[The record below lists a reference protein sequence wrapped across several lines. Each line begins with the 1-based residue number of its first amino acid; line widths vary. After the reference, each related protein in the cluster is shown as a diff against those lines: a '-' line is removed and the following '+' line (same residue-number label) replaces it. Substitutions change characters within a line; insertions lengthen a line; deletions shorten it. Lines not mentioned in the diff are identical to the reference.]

1 MLLLWLQEEEEGVQK
16 QKLRPWSLSFFL
28 LLVCACVCW
37 ASTQKNIR
45 KRTTHLIVLLL
56 LPSAA
61 WREPYLFDYN
71 MDRQVP
77 VAGTYHS
84 ATLFMMCTHTH
95 TTRTISSRRRRKVTR
110 GCLSLSLL
118 KEPFCSCTHTTTTGM
133 RTTMHRRP
141 QTAAIIRRGR

>member
-1 MLLLWLQEEEEGVQK
+1 MLSRSLTRRILSLIYKKKEKRREERRRRGWTHNAAAVASRGGGGGAKVEAKALV
-16 QKLRPWSLSFFL
+16 SFLFL
-28 LLVCACVCW
+28 VTCACVCW

-95 TTRTISSRRRRKVTR
+95 TTRTISSRRRRRRKVTR
-110 GCLSLSLL
+110 GCLSL
-118 KEPFCSCTHTTTTGM
+118 F
-133 RTTMHRRP
+133 
-141 QTAAIIRRGR
+141 